1 MRSRMPNWKLEI
13 QVLPPF
19 RRRITNRW
27 LHSAVQHTLA
37 NEEMKHVGLIGL
49 TIADD
54 EMLRQL
60 NRDYAGIDEIT
71 DVLAFGDNYCQ
82 TETSLGK
89 TENKSV
95 DFVTPF
101 DAPVILGDVVI
112 SYTQAA
118 RQAREQ
124 KHTIRQEIT
133 LLVAHGVLHLL
144 GYDHV
149 IAKQKK
155 DMWERQDRVVD
166 QMLTRVRL

>member
-1 MRSRMPNWKLEI
+1 MRPSMPSWKLEI

-27 LHSAVQHTLA
+27 LYSAVQHTLN
-37 NEEMKHVGLIGL
+37 NEETENVGLIGL

-54 EMLRQL
+54 NMLRQL

-71 DVLAFGDNYCQ
+71 DVLAFGDTYSKA
-82 TETSLGK
+82 ETSLSKVG
-89 TENKSV
+89 NNSV
-95 DFVTPF
+95 EFVTPF
-101 DAPVILGDVVI
+101 DAPSILGDVVI

-155 DMWERQDRVVD
+155 DMWERQDRVVE
-166 QMLTRVRL
+166 QMITRIKL

>member
-1 MRSRMPNWKLEI
+1 M
-13 QVLPPF
+13 
-19 RRRITNRW
+19 
-27 LHSAVQHTLA
+27 QHTLA